1 MRLRLFKNFD
11 WSLRSCGRHGHVTY
25 APTEPDLRKRLHT
38 ETVAG
43 EAWRCLRCGLY
54 VAGAPHGEGPADE
67 APIVLR
73 GPALRDA
80 FILRLLAA
88 ERGIRGIAIVLIA
101 YGIWRFDG
109 SKTAIRDKVNE
120 LLPTLKP
127 FTDKLGVN
135 LENFGPVEL
144 FHKLLYT
151 NHNTL
156 VLAAIAVL
164 AYGLLNLTEAVG
176 LWMMKRWGEYVA
188 VVATSAFIPLEIH
201 ELIAKQTF
209 IRVSALI
216 VNTAAVIYLLWTKRL
231 FGIRGGHDAFVAER
245 HSASLL
251 EVEQAAIAV
260 PAAQATS
267 R

>member
-1 MRLRLFKNFD
+1 MKPRLFKNFD
-11 WSLRSCGRHGHVTY
+11 WSLRSCGKHGHITY
-25 APTEPDLRKRLHT
+25 APTEPELRARLHT
-38 ETVAG
+38 TTVAG

-54 VAGAPHGEGPADE
+54 VVGTPHGEGPADE

-73 GPALRDA
+73 GAALKDA

-88 ERGIRGIAIVLIA
+88 ERGIRGLAIVAIA

-109 SKTAIRDKVNE
+109 SKDAIRDRINE

-127 FTDKLGVN
+127 FTNELGVN
-135 LENFGPVEL
+135 LENFGPVEM

-156 VLAAIAVL
+156 VLASIAVL
-164 AYGLLNLTEAVG
+164 AYGLLNLTEATG

-188 VVATSAFIPLEIH
+188 VIGTSAFIPLEIY
-201 ELIAKQTF
+201 ELIERQTLL
-209 IRVSALI
+209 RVGALI
-216 VNTAAVIYLLWTKRL
+216 INTAAVAYLLWTKRL
-231 FGIRGGHDAFVAER
+231 FGIRGGHEAFVAER

-260 PAAQATS
+260 PAGQPAS

>member
-1 MRLRLFKNFD
+1 MKRRFFKHFD

-25 APTEPDLRKRLHT
+25 APTEPELRERLHT
-38 ETVAG
+38 ATVAG

-54 VAGAPHGEGPADE
+54 VPGEPHGEGPAED

-73 GPALRDA
+73 GAALRDA

-88 ERGIRGIAIVLIA
+88 ERGIRGVAILLIA

-109 SKTAIRDKVNE
+109 SKDAIRDRINE

-127 FTDKLGVN
+127 FIDELGVN
-135 LENFGPVEL
+135 LENFGPVEML
-144 FHKLLYT
+144 HKLLYT
-151 NHNTL
+151 DHDTL
-156 VLAAIAVL
+156 VLASIAVL
-164 AYGLLNLTEAVG
+164 AYGALNITEAVG

-188 VVATSAFIPLEIH
+188 VVVTSAFIPLEIY
-201 ELIAKQTF
+201 ELIERQTL
-209 IRVSALI
+209 IRVGALI
-216 VNTAAVIYLLWTKRL
+216 INTAAVTYLLWTKRL

-260 PAAQATS
+260 PAVQSAN